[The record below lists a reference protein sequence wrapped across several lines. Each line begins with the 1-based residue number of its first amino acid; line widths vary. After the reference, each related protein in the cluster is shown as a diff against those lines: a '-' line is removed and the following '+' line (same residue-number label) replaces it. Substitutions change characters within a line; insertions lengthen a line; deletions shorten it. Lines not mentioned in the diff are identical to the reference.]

1 MKTKSLF
8 IGREKYKN
16 SFPSLFQWRRRLRVG
31 RVNSLKGV
39 QYAGEASGVNVK
51 TLSGEITILEN
62 HRPIITALKKGLL
75 KIYKQGNM
83 VEEISIH
90 SGFLELNDNK
100 LQILID

>member
-1 MKTKSLF
+1 M
-8 IGREKYKN
+8 
-16 SFPSLFQWRRRLRVG
+16 RLSVY
-31 RVNSLKGV
+31 SLKGV
-39 QYAGEASGVNVK
+39 EYVGEASGVNVK